1 MASPHLD
8 VWMEQ
13 VDETISLD
21 SSIDQQCSVWDD
33 EGIHPAT
40 AKMLAVLPLAAY
52 PYATARDFPHVLNV
66 LAKHW
71 DSPQKFVEAAETFL
85 RSAPWPRTGFPRPVF
100 FEILVVVACHG
111 SLAKLGV
118 VDLRSSNVRPADY
131 AKFAERG
138 GPGI

>member
-1 MASPHLD
+1 MAYPHLD
-8 VWMEQ
+8 VRMEQEQ

-21 SSIDQQCSVWDD
+21 SSLDQQYSVWDD

-40 AKMLAVLPLAAY
+40 ANILAVLPIAAY

-71 DSPQKFVEAAETFL
+71 DSPQKFVEAAEAFL

-111 SLAKLGV
+111 SLAKLSV
-118 VDLRSSNVRPADY
+118 LDLRWSNIRPC
-131 AKFAERG
+131 
-138 GPGI
+138 